1 MKSLRREELITL
13 FCEDLKRLIKNKEW
27 LEKSYYKALNI
38 DLNNL
43 KEEDY
48 EKLETLCNRF
58 GRTIDM
64 LINKILRGLDLI
76 ELEDISR
83 KLDIVIRAEKRGFI
97 EDYKILIALKDLRNE
112 LVHEYI
118 EENLVKKYKE
128 VIDSIPKL
136 LEIIDKVFKY
146 VEEKGYC
153 KNYN

>member
-83 KLDIVIRAEKRGFI
+83 KLDIVIRAEKRGPS
-97 EDYKILIALKDLRNE
+97 LL
-112 LVHEYI
+112 
-118 EENLVKKYKE
+118 NL
-128 VIDSIPKL
+128 SF
-136 LEIIDKVFKY
+136 VF
-146 VEEKGYC
+146 
-153 KNYN
+153 

>member
-1 MKSLRREELITL
+1 
-13 FCEDLKRLIKNKEW
+13 
-27 LEKSYYKALNI
+27 
-38 DLNNL
+38 
-43 KEEDY
+43 
-48 EKLETLCNRF
+48 
-58 GRTIDM
+58 M
-64 LINKILRGLDLI
+64 LINKILRGSDLI

-128 VIDSIPKL
+128 VIDSTPKL

-146 VEEKGYC
+146 IEEKGYC